1 MYFLRIFRL
10 YIIDQ
15 NALFNELLPPPEVGG
30 ELVYDHKKPDPTQ
43 GRLHRLLVQP
53 DDILQI
59 LFSGYQEIDC
69 WGQIRQ
75 KSGLLESLV
84 LVADQQ
90 SVHYGGGEHIRF
102 GAFSPTFSPGPGPHA
117 GC

>member
-30 ELVYDHKKPDPTQ
+30 ELVFDHKKPDPTQ

-84 LVADQQ
+84 LVADQR

-102 GAFSPTFSPGPGPHA
+102 GAFLPTFSPGPGPHA